1 MQKRKTTKKKLS
13 FSLSAIRHNKVRNSN
28 EISLLFFSNFFML
41 CLLTFLSIEVGQQS
55 TISIGLVKDLMS
67 ASKLKLQIEV
77 GKPI

>member
-1 MQKRKTTKKKLS
+1 
-13 FSLSAIRHNKVRNSN
+13 
-28 EISLLFFSNFFML
+28 ML
-41 CLLTFLSIEVGQQS
+41 CLQTFLSIEVGQQS